1 MVSGLANQAR
11 VLAGHW
17 SGSEIRSVT
26 EDASDNMLHNQRT
39 SALLDSSPQEQGGE
53 NSGAELVNLA
63 LGFLRRQYL
72 VIIITTALAFAASI
86 IFLRIAP
93 PTYTAQVKVLFGNS
107 KAPFT
112 QQADR
117 GRMARRQDRVIH
129 ISGSAAS
136 WGARRVALRRPAIPT
151 ATTASPAS
159 LETN

>member
-1 MVSGLANQAR
+1 MVSDLANQAR

-39 SALLDSSPQEQGGE
+39 SALLDSSPQEQGGG

-72 VIIITTALAFAASI
+72 VIIITTALAFATSVV
-86 IFLRIAP
+86 FLRTAP

-107 KAPFT
+107 KAPFVQHQSVPDEAPLDLESRIEILKSKAVAT
-112 QQADR
+112 S
-117 GRMARRQDRVIH
+117 VI
-129 ISGSAAS
+129 SQ
-136 WGARRVALRRPAIPT
+136 L
-151 ATTASPAS
+151 
-159 LETN
+159 N

>member
-72 VIIITTALAFAASI
+72 VIIYYHRARVSGQRHLSEDRTADIYGASEGAVRKFESSI
-86 IFLRIAP
+86 HSAGGPRTNGAP
-93 PTYTAQVKVLFGNS
+93 PGSRHPYFGFGGILGCAKGRAQAACYSDSNNS
-107 KAPFT
+107 LPGF
-112 QQADR
+112 
-117 GRMARRQDRVIH
+117 
-129 ISGSAAS
+129 
-136 WGARRVALRRPAIPT
+136 P
-151 ATTASPAS
+151 
-159 LETN
+159 